1 MTADVTGGAGPPAP
15 PDVPSSPSPHGGG
28 PARRFGGRAT
38 ALLFNVRVLRIAGQ
52 VAAIVVLLV
61 LAAYL
66 ADNYR
71 ANTADRNSRT
81 GWGFLDEPTGFGI
94 AYAPNFRPGQP
105 VRDAL
110 RVGVVN
116 TAASALVGIALATV
130 IGVVVGVLRL
140 SNSWVAR
147 KASTL
152 YVEIIRNV
160 PVLLVMIFLAAGLLT
175 LPRIQEARQIDGLA
189 VISNRAIAVVSPVA
203 GDNLGLYLAL
213 VAAGVV
219 AAVALAA
226 WRTRVSNA
234 SGAPERR
241 GLWCGGLLLAV
252 VVGGYYALGAPITWS
267 HPEAEG
273 LGVVGGFSFN
283 IPYVAITVA
292 LAVYHGSHIAEI
304 VRGSVQAVPHGQ
316 TEAATAIGLSE
327 IQRLR
332 FVVLP
337 QAFRIAVPPTI
348 NQYLSLIKNT
358 SLGIAVAY
366 SDVAS
371 LAFRL
376 VGSSRAPALQ
386 MVLVLMAIYLTFSL
400 LTSFFL
406 NILNRRLQLVER

>member
-1 MTADVTGGAGPPAP
+1 VTGGAGAPAP
-15 PDVPSSPSPHGGG
+15 PDVPDPEPGPSPGRGRGGVSG
-28 PARRFGGRAT
+28 
-38 ALLFNVRVLRIAGQ
+38 LVFNVRVLRVAGQ

-71 ANTADRNSRT
+71 ANIADRNARS
-81 GWGFLDEPTGFGI
+81 GWGFLDEPTGFNI
-94 AYAPNFRPGQP
+94 AFEPDFRSGQP

-110 RVGVVN
+110 RVGVIN
-116 TAASALVGIALATV
+116 TAASALVGIVLATI

-147 KASTL
+147 KTSTL
-152 YVEIIRNV
+152 YVEVIRNL
-160 PVLLVMIFLAAGLLT
+160 PVLLVILFLYAGLLT
-175 LPRIQEARQIDGLA
+175 LPRIEEARELDGLA
-189 VISNRAIAVVSPVA
+189 VISNRAIAVMSPVA
-203 GDNLGLYLAL
+203 GDNLGIYLVL
-213 VAAGVV
+213 LAAGVLG
-219 AAVALAA
+219 ALALAA

-234 SGAPERR
+234 TGAPDHRI
-241 GLWCGGLLLAV
+241 LWGGGLLLAV
-252 VVGGYYALGAPITWS
+252 AIGGYYALGAPLTWS
-267 HPEAEG
+267 HPQVEG
-273 LGVVGGFSFN
+273 RGVVGGITLN
-283 IPYVAITVA
+283 IPYVAITFA

-316 TEAATAIGLSE
+316 TEAATAIGLSD

>member
-1 MTADVTGGAGPPAP
+1 V
-15 PDVPSSPSPHGGG
+15 V
-28 PARRFGGRAT
+28 
-38 ALLFNVRVLRIAGQ
+38 FNVRVLRVAGQ
-52 VAAIVVLLV
+52 LTAIVILGV

-71 ANTADRNSRT
+71 ANIADRNART

-94 AYAPNFRPGQP
+94 AFEPDFRPGQP

-110 RVGVVN
+110 WVGVVN
-116 TAASALVGIALATV
+116 TAAAALIGIVIATI
-130 IGVVVGVLRL
+130 IGVLVGVLRL
-140 SNSWVAR
+140 SHSWVAR

-160 PVLLVMIFLAAGLLT
+160 PVLLVMLFFYAGLLT
-175 LPRIQEARQIDGLA
+175 LPRIQEARQLDGLA
-189 VISNRAIAVVSPVA
+189 VISNRAIAVMSPVA
-203 GDNLGLYLAL
+203 GDNLGLYLGVLAL
-213 VAAGVV
+213 GVLG
-219 AAVALAA
+219 ALAVSA
-226 WRTRVSNA
+226 WRTRLSNA
-234 SGAPERR
+234 TGVPDRR
-241 GLWCGGLLLAV
+241 AVWGGGLFLAV
-252 VVGGYYALGAPITWS
+252 AVGGYYALGTPITWS
-267 HPEAEG
+267 HPEVEG
-273 LGVVGGFSFN
+273 LNVVGGILLD
-283 IPYVAITVA
+283 IPFVAIVFA

-316 TEAATAIGLSE
+316 TEAATAIGLTE
-327 IQRLR
+327 VQRLR

-358 SLGIAVAY
+358 SLGIAVSY

-371 LAFRL
+371 LGFRL

-386 MVLVLMAIYLTFSL
+386 MVVVLMGIYLTFSL

>member
-1 MTADVTGGAGPPAP
+1 MSGLV
-15 PDVPSSPSPHGGG
+15 
-28 PARRFGGRAT
+28 
-38 ALLFNVRVLRIAGQ
+38 FNVRVLRVVGQ
-52 VAAIVVLLV
+52 IAAIVVLLA

-71 ANTADRNSRT
+71 ANTADRHSRS
-81 GWGFLDEPTGFGI
+81 GWGFLDEPTGFNI
-94 AYAPNFRPGQP
+94 AFSPDFRPGQP

-116 TAASALVGIALATV
+116 TFASAVVGIALATV
-130 IGVVVGVLRL
+130 IGVLVGVVRL

-152 YVEIIRNV
+152 YVEIVRNV
-160 PVLLVMIFLAAGLLT
+160 PVLLVILFLYAGLLT
-175 LPRIQEARQIDGLA
+175 LPRIQEAREIDGLA
-189 VISNRAIAVVSPVA
+189 VISNRAIAIMSPVA
-203 GDNLGLYLAL
+203 GDTFWSYVGLLA
-213 VAAGVV
+213 A
-219 AAVALAA
+219 AAVCAFVVAA

-234 SGAPERR
+234 TGAPDHRL
-241 GLWCGGLLLAV
+241 LWGGALFLAV
-252 VVGGYYALGAPITWS
+252 AIGGWFALDAPVTWS
-267 HPEAEG
+267 HPAAEG

-304 VRGSVQAVPHGQ
+304 VRGSVLAVPYGQ
-316 TEAATAIGLSE
+316 TEAATAIGLTD
-327 IQRLR
+327 IQRMR
-332 FVVLP
+332 HVVLP
-337 QAFRIAVPPTI
+337 QAFRIATPPTI

-366 SDVAS
+366 SDVAG

-386 MVLVLMAIYLTFSL
+386 MVLVLMGIYLAFSL